1 MYNPN
6 YEFFAPQ
13 GWVCPKCG
21 RVYSPTTS
29 MCGYCGGTN
38 RPPTITTTSTG
49 DYIPD
54 MVKTISHIGGSDYW
68 DEKLKEWKNTI
79 ETQTNNLSFL
89 DWYIK
94 RDNKGE

>member
-29 MCGYCGGTN
+29 MCQYCGGTN
-38 RPPTITTTSTG
+38 RPPTITCDDTAYG
-49 DYIPD
+49 DWL
-54 MVKTISHIGGSDYW
+54 KTGGSDYW
-68 DEKLKEWKNTI
+68 DNITQSCVNILKN
-79 ETQTNNLSFL
+79 QTNV
-89 DWYIK
+89 K
-94 RDNKGE
+94 ENKDEDK